1 MTTLSDVLKGI
12 RDVVVLNDRLAQL
25 AQKVDRLEMGQRDQL
40 ERLVRVESFVD
51 FVRPAI
57 LRRALPPA
65 KD

>member
-25 AQKVDRLEMGQRDQL
+25 TQKVDRLEMGQREQL
-40 ERLVRVESFVD
+40 ERLVRVEAFVD

-57 LRRALPPA
+57 MRRALPPGRE
-65 KD
+65 

>member
-57 LRRALPPA
+57 LRRALPQA

>member
-25 AQKVDRLEMGQRDQL
+25 TQKVDRLEMGQREQL
-40 ERLVRVESFVD
+40 ERLVRVEAFVD

-57 LRRALPPA
+57 VRRALPQA

>member
-40 ERLVRVESFVD
+40 ERIVRVESFVD

-57 LRRALPPA
+57 LRRALPQA

>member
-12 RDVVVLNDRLAQL
+12 RDVVVLNDRLDQL
-25 AQKVDRLEMGQRDQL
+25 TQKVDRLEMGQRDQL

-51 FVRPAI
+51 FVRPAV